1 MSKLYNDIRD
11 GKIRPIGTQVLCNF
25 GGLFI
30 YYLNSDSCISGFD
43 FGEGVQGIRE
53 TSIHYTTSGRAYI
66 IRYQTAYYFDEI
78 MRL

>member
-1 MSKLYNDIRD
+1 MSKLYNEIRD

-25 GGLFI
+25 GGLCI

-66 IRYQTAYYFDEI
+66 IRYQKAYYFDEI